1 MGRANSAAR
10 RVTEVMTTA
19 ASGMASVTR
28 VASGT
33 LQLYNAD
40 GNVFEIPLSTALVFF
55 RKT

>member
-10 RVTEVMTTA
+10 RVTDVMTTA